1 MTLARANPRPIT
13 RVSGFLSWLS
23 GSILARLLLV
33 NLFVLLLPWAGLEF
47 ARIHERQLLVSLE
60 RDMRNQAALVGE
72 VALESLL
79 DTREFD
85 TSRLGVIL
93 TRAAR
98 TTRTRVRIIDSNGN
112 VVADSHAEGAPEG
125 PEPPAPSIV
134 PLSSSTSYRPSA
146 FGPRWPEIADRR
158 EIRNALSGHPSAY
171 TRIRDEHPSVILFV
185 AEPIRRGGHVIG
197 ATYVTRSTQPVLEEL
212 YRIRT
217 GLITLMGL
225 AIGIAAFSI
234 LLLAWS
240 ISRPLGTL
248 ARAARRIAQG
258 ERDVGIKTE
267 GSGEIRV
274 LSSAF
279 SIMAKQLDQRL
290 RYIEDFAA
298 DVAHEFKSPL
308 TSIRGAAELLHE
320 GAADDPTAR
329 ERFLRNIQ
337 LDSERLDRLVSR
349 LLELSRIDA
358 SREAMT
364 EVSLRTII
372 DRVVER
378 TTTPEQPVISH
389 IDEPLAPLLGRATDL
404 ERAVLNLVENA
415 LRFSPANEPVR
426 IEVAGHG
433 REVHIAV
440 EDRGS
445 GVPETL
451 RTKVFERFFTTDAER
466 NGTGLG
472 LSIVKS
478 VAQAH
483 GGRLYLDE
491 SWRQGARFVLVLPRR

>member
-1 MTLARANPRPIT
+1 MTLPRSFARR
-13 RVSGFLSWLS
+13 SGVVSWLS
-23 GSILARLLLV
+23 DSILARLLWV

-60 RDMRNQAALVGE
+60 RDMRNQAALTRE
-72 VALESLL
+72 IALESLFTTGEL
-79 DTREFD
+79 DA
-85 TSRLGVIL
+85 SRLRFMLV
-93 TRAAR
+93 RAAR
-98 TTRTRVRIIDSNGN
+98 TTRTRVRIIDSNGD
-112 VVADSHAEGAPEG
+112 VRVDSHAEGAPEG

-134 PLSSSTSYRPSA
+134 PLSSSASYVSNA
-146 FGPRWPEIADRR
+146 LGPRWPEIADRR
-158 EIRNALSGHPSAY
+158 EVREALAGHPSAY
-171 TRIRDEHPSVILFV
+171 TRIRGEHPSVILFV
-185 AEPIRRGGHVIG
+185 AEPIRHEGQVVG
-197 ATYVTRSTQPVLEEL
+197 AIYVTRSTQPVLEEL
-212 YRIRT
+212 YKIRT
-217 GLITLMGL
+217 GLFTLMGI
-225 AIGIAAFSI
+225 AIGIAALST

-240 ISRPLGTL
+240 ISRPLGKL

-258 ERDVGIKTE
+258 ERNVPVKIE
-267 GSGEIRV
+267 GSGEIRE

-279 SIMAKQLDQRL
+279 SIMTTQLDQRL

-320 GAADDPTAR
+320 GADDDPAAR

-358 SREAMT
+358 SREAMD
-364 EVSLRTII
+364 EVCLRTIVHH
-372 DRVVER
+372 VVER
-378 TTTPEQPVISH
+378 TTTLEQPVVSQM
-389 IDEPLAPLLGRATDL
+389 DPSLAPLRGRGADL
-404 ERAVLNLVENA
+404 ERALLNLVENA

-426 IEVAGHG
+426 IEVVAHA

-445 GVPETL
+445 GVPGAL
-451 RTKVFERFFTTDAER
+451 RLKIFDRFFTTDAER

-478 VAQAH
+478 VAEAH

-491 SWRQGARFVLVLPRR
+491 TWSPGARFVLVLPRR